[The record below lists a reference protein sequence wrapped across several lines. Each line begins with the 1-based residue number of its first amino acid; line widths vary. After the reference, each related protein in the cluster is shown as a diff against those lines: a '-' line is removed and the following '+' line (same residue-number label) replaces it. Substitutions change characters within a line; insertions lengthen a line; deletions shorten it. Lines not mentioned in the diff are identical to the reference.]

1 MPVKASN
8 SNESKAKNKSAADR
22 ISNSTFNPVRVLRMP
37 KRDLKLQIKGTR

>member
-22 ISNSTFNPVRVLRMP
+22 IFNSTFNPVRVLR
-37 KRDLKLQIKGTR
+37 KDAKERLEITN

>member
-22 ISNSTFNPVRVLRMP
+22 ISNSTFNPLRVLR
-37 KRDLKLQIKGTR
+37 KNAKERLEITN